1 MTADTTAET
10 EEVEA
15 ASAAHDAGHEAGHD
29 ADHIKHPTPKQYWL
43 IALIL
48 AILTG
53 FEIAVPSI
61 SAFDGGLRVFLL
73 FFLGGVKFAMVV
85 ALFMHLKFEKPLY
98 RAFFIIGLVGAIGM
112 FVVVLLTFQAI

>member
-1 MTADTTAET
+1 MTADT
-10 EEVEA
+10 EEVVA
-15 ASAAHDAGHEAGHD
+15 ASAEHD
-29 ADHIKHPTPKQYWL
+29 ADHMKHPTPAQYWL

-48 AILTG
+48 AIITA

-85 ALFMHLKFEKPLY
+85 ALFMHLKFDKPLY
-98 RAFFIIGLVGAIGM
+98 RTFFLIGLVGAIAM
-112 FVVVLLTFQAI
+112 FVVVLLTFRAI